1 MTTKKVKKI
10 RSDFKKK
17 VKMAKKLYKK
27 GNITWQGAIKK
38 AFNK

>member
-17 VKMAKKLYKK
+17 VKIAKKLYKK
-27 GNITWQGAIKK
+27 GNITWKDAIQK
-38 AFNK
+38 AFSK

>member
-17 VKMAKKLYKK
+17 VKTVP
-27 GNITWQGAIKK
+27 N
-38 AFNK
+38 AFPGLNNKYCPAPR